1 MKKMT
6 KMKGYIALLSSVFLF
21 FLMNKPLYAQNLNKQ
36 KRLAQTHLREGNKL
50 YQKQKY
56 ADAEIAYKKAL
67 ANYPDSPKSIYN
79 TANAIYR
86 QKRYKEAIEQYQYL
100 AKNANDNALK
110 AAAYHNIGNAY
121 MQLKNYQKAV
131 AAYKNSLRKNP
142 TDEKTRYNLALA
154 QKLLKNQQNK
164 NNKNKNKNKN
174 KNNKNKKD
182 KNKDD
187 KKNKDKKN
195 QDKKDKNKDKK
206 KNKDE
211 KDKNKKDKNKD
222 DKKNKDKKDQDKKDK
237 NKDDKKNP
245 NQKQNKNEDKKDK
258 KEKQAPQPGKLSP
271 QQVQQLLQAL
281 QNEEKKT
288 QDKMNAKK
296 VKGVPVKTD
305 KDW

>member
-21 FLMNKPLYAQNLNKQ
+21 FLMNKPLYAQNLKKQ
-36 KRLAQTHLREGNKL
+36 KRLAQTHMREGNKL

-56 ADAEIAYKKAL
+56 ADAEIAYKKSL
-67 ANYPDSPKSIYN
+67 ANYPDNPKSIYN

-100 AKNANDNALK
+100 AKNANNNALK

-164 NNKNKNKNKN
+164 NNKNKN

-245 NQKQNKNEDKKDK
+245 NQEQNKNEDKKDK